1 MTTIESIRKKLDKV
15 TLFLRLEQAG
25 YNKMVRTGPDGP
37 REAFRQLAFE
47 VEPMID
53 TLNDVKLQLRE
64 TDIQSA
70 RVKTDLEYVINYLD
84 RKITHFQEGPAN
96 VDDHVNEY
104 IKHKRYLID
113 AIEDIE

>member
-1 MTTIESIRKKLDKV
+1 MTTIESIQKKLDKV
-15 TLFLRLEQAG
+15 ILFLFSRKAG
-25 YNKMVRTGPDGP
+25 YQRMVREGPDSA
-37 REAFRQLAFE
+37 REAFKQLAFE

-64 TDIQSA
+64 DDFQST
-70 RVKTDLEYVINYLD
+70 RVRRDLEYVINYLD
-84 RKITHFQEGPAN
+84 KKITHFQKGSAS

-104 IKHKRYLID
+104 IKYKNYLID